1 MRAKGGF
8 TEGPS
13 HADGGIPMTVKST
26 GQKIEV
32 EGGEAIIN
40 KKSMADDRKFKV
52 EGTPREI
59 ASAIN
64 EIDGNGVSFDKGAKI
79 TMFRR
84 GGVMYE
90 PQVCDRY
97 AKSCGQYD
105 FYVFDGGE
113 NKKIG
118 QLTTKPN
125 YNNSNL
131 LKIDNFKLDKDFS
144 NIHTYKYYTQAVI
157 DSEKKDGA
165 VMNIECLDD
174 DCITSM
180 LEISELNDS
189 CEKLIIRK

>member
-1 MRAKGGF
+1 MNAKGGF
-8 TEGPS
+8 TKGPS

-40 KKSMADDRKFKV
+40 KKSMADNRKYRV

-64 EIDGNGVSFDKGAKI
+64 EIDGNGVSFDKGANI
-79 TMFRR
+79 TLFKK

-90 PQVCDRY
+90 PTVCDRY
-97 AKSCGQYD
+97 RKNSNQYD
-105 FYVFDGGE
+105 FYVSDGS
-113 NKKIG
+113 NNRKIG
-118 QLTTKPN
+118 QMKLKPN
-125 YNNSNL
+125 YSNPDL
-131 LKIDNFKLDKDFS
+131 LKIEKINIDNEFS
-144 NIHTYKYYTQAVI
+144 NSHTYKYYTQAVI
-157 DSEKKDGA
+157 DASNKKGA

-174 DCITSM
+174 DCMGQM

-189 CEKLIIRK
+189 CDKLTIR

>member
-1 MRAKGGF
+1 MNAKGGF
-8 TEGPS
+8 TKGPS

-40 KKSMADDRKFKV
+40 KKSMADNRKYRV

-64 EIDGNGVSFDKGAKI
+64 EIDGNGVSFDKGANI
-79 TMFRR
+79 TLFKK

-90 PQVCDRY
+90 PTVCDRY
-97 AKSCGQYD
+97 RKNSNQYD
-105 FYVFDGGE
+105 FYVSDGS
-113 NKKIG
+113 NNRKIG
-118 QLTTKPN
+118 QMKVKPN
-125 YNNSNL
+125 YSNPDL
-131 LKIDNFKLDKDFS
+131 LNIEKINIDNEFS
-144 NIHTYKYYTQAVI
+144 NSHTYKYYTQAVI
-157 DSEKKDGA
+157 DASNKKGA

-174 DCITSM
+174 DCMGQM

-189 CEKLIIRK
+189 CDKLTIR

>member
-1 MRAKGGF
+1 MNAKGGF
-8 TEGPS
+8 TKGPS

-40 KKSMADDRKFKV
+40 KKSMADNRKYRV

-64 EIDGNGVSFDKGAKI
+64 EIDGNGVSFDKGANI
-79 TMFRR
+79 TLFKK

-90 PQVCDRY
+90 PTVCDRY
-97 AKSCGQYD
+97 RKNSNQYD
-105 FYVFDGGE
+105 FYVSDGS
-113 NKKIG
+113 NNRKIG
-118 QLTTKPN
+118 QMKLKPN
-125 YNNSNL
+125 YSNPDL
-131 LKIDNFKLDKDFS
+131 LNIEKVNIDNEFS
-144 NIHTYKYYTQAVI
+144 NSHTYKYYTQAVI
-157 DSEKKDGA
+157 DASNKKGA

-174 DCITSM
+174 DCMGQM

-189 CEKLIIRK
+189 CDKLTIR

>member
-1 MRAKGGF
+1 MNAKGGF
-8 TEGPS
+8 TKGPS

-40 KKSMADDRKFKV
+40 KKSMADNRTYRV

-64 EIDGNGVSFDKGAKI
+64 EIDGNGVSFDKGANI
-79 TMFRR
+79 TLFKK

-90 PQVCDRY
+90 PTICDRY
-97 AKSCGQYD
+97 RKNSNQYD
-105 FYVFDGGE
+105 FYVSDGS
-113 NKKIG
+113 NNRKIG
-118 QLTTKPN
+118 QMKLKPN
-125 YNNSNL
+125 YSNPDL
-131 LKIDNFKLDKDFS
+131 LNIEKINIDNEFS
-144 NIHTYKYYTQAVI
+144 NSHTYKYYTQAVI
-157 DSEKKDGA
+157 DASNKKGA

-174 DCITSM
+174 DCMGQM

-189 CEKLIIRK
+189 CDKLTIR

>member
-1 MRAKGGF
+1 MNAKGGF
-8 TEGPS
+8 TKGPS

-40 KKSMADDRKFKV
+40 KKSMADNRTYRV

-64 EIDGNGVSFDKGAKI
+64 EIDGNGVSFDKGANI
-79 TMFRR
+79 TLFKK

-90 PQVCDRY
+90 PTVCDRY
-97 AKSCGQYD
+97 RKNSNQYD
-105 FYVFDGGE
+105 FYVSDGS
-113 NKKIG
+113 NNRKIG
-118 QLTTKPN
+118 QMKLKPN
-125 YNNSNL
+125 YSNPDL
-131 LKIDNFKLDKDFS
+131 LNIEKINIDNEFS
-144 NIHTYKYYTQAVI
+144 NSHTYKYYTQAVI
-157 DSEKKDGA
+157 DASNKKGA

-174 DCITSM
+174 DCMGQM

-189 CEKLIIRK
+189 CDKLTIR

>member
-1 MRAKGGF
+1 MNAKGGF
-8 TEGPS
+8 TKGPS

-40 KKSMADDRKFKV
+40 KKSMADNRKYRV

-64 EIDGNGVSFDKGAKI
+64 EIDGNGVSFDKGANI
-79 TMFRR
+79 TLFKK

-90 PQVCDRY
+90 PTVCDRY
-97 AKSCGQYD
+97 RKNSNQYD
-105 FYVFDGGE
+105 FYVSDGS
-113 NKKIG
+113 NNRKIG
-118 QLTTKPN
+118 QMKLKPN
-125 YNNSNL
+125 YSNPDL
-131 LKIDNFKLDKDFS
+131 LNIEKINIDNEFS
-144 NIHTYKYYTQAVI
+144 NSHTYKYYTQAVI
-157 DSEKKDGA
+157 DASNKKGA

-174 DCITSM
+174 DCMGQM

-189 CEKLIIRK
+189 CDKLTIR

>member
-1 MRAKGGF
+1 MEAKGGF
-8 TEGPS
+8 TIGPS
-13 HADGGIPMTVKST
+13 HDDGGIPMTVKST

-40 KKSMADDRKFKV
+40 KKSMSDDRQFRV
-52 EGTPREI
+52 EGTPKEI

-64 EIDGNGVSFDKGAKI
+64 EIDGNGVSFNKGAKI
-79 TMFRR
+79 TMFRK
-84 GGVMYE
+84 GGMMYE
-90 PQVCDRY
+90 PQICDRY

-105 FYVFDGGE
+105 FYVYDGGE

-118 QLTTKPN
+118 EIKTKPN
-125 YNNSNL
+125 YKNSNL
-131 LKIDNFKLDKDFS
+131 LNIDKFKLDKDFS

-157 DSEKKDGA
+157 NASKKQGA

-174 DCITSM
+174 DCISTM
-180 LEISELNDS
+180 VDIGELNDS